1 MNSAPTGS
9 PMVRGLTRDYS
20 AGMPGN
26 PLTDPNWAADTTD
39 TVVRVVETVREKT
52 TTPVI
57 YAARG
62 VVFGLLAAFL
72 GIFALI
78 LFLVGLQRGIESLW
92 DLAVSRPRAVYLSYF
107 TLGGILCLA
116 GWLSFR
122 KRNSSVS

>member
-1 MNSAPTGS
+1 
-9 PMVRGLTRDYS
+9 MVRRYLRGYS
-20 AGMPGN
+20 PWMPGN

-52 TTPVI
+52 TTPAI

-72 GIFALI
+72 CVFALI

-92 DLAVSRPRAVYLSYF
+92 DLAVSRPQAVYLSYF
-107 TLGGILCLA
+107 TLGGILCLT
-116 GWLSFR
+116 GGLLFK
-122 KRNSSVS
+122 KRNNPVS